1 MLTQNYP
8 QYETEHGDTFD
19 VNESFAFSV
28 SVPSQITQ
36 LRVAQTAAADTAGAG
51 DATTLSQ
58 ALMGG
63 PKLSLVHWN
72 GSLDGDTSYHSLC
85 CRAHRTA
92 PVYSKGILYRD
103 QVDISFSYGQAH

>member
-1 MLTQNYP
+1 
-8 QYETEHGDTFD
+8 

-85 CRAHRTA
+85 
-92 PVYSKGILYRD
+92 
-103 QVDISFSYGQAH
+103 

>member
-1 MLTQNYP
+1 MVAKVERIFATLSEMLTQNYL
-8 QYETEHGDTFD
+8 QYKTQHGDTFN

-36 LRVAQTAAADTAGAG
+36 LRVAQAASADNAGAG

-63 PKLSLVHWN
+63 PKLSFVRWN

-85 CRAHRTA
+85 
-92 PVYSKGILYRD
+92 
-103 QVDISFSYGQAH
+103 